1 MQIARGAVAG
11 DAVAEPTT
19 SMSALAFITTRRK
32 RVGMQDSESLPEGWT
47 AVTDRTEHQSFI
59 DREYTTITFEHRE
72 TGRRVYVND
81 VQEPNSFGGWGYL
94 VRADGR
100 DHGELGL
107 VEDLESARELAV
119 EFMRTYEPQAP

>member
-1 MQIARGAVAG
+1 
-11 DAVAEPTT
+11 
-19 SMSALAFITTRRK
+19 MSALAFITTRRK
-32 RVGMQDSESLPEGWT
+32 RVDMQESESLPEDWT
-47 AVTDRTEHQSFI
+47 AVMDRTEHQSFI
-59 DREYTTITFEHRE
+59 DREYTTITYEHRE

-100 DHGELGL
+100 NHGKLGL
-107 VEDLESARELAV
+107 VEDLESARELAL

>member
-1 MQIARGAVAG
+1 MY
-11 DAVAEPTT
+11 
-19 SMSALAFITTRRK
+19 ALAFTTTRRK
-32 RVGMQDSESLPEGWT
+32 CAGMQESEPLPAGWISI
-47 AVTDRTEHQSFI
+47 TDRTKHQSFI
-59 DREYTTITFEHRE
+59 DREYTTITFEHRD

-119 EFMRTYEPQAP
+119 KFMRTYEPQTP

>member
-1 MQIARGAVAG
+1 
-11 DAVAEPTT
+11 
-19 SMSALAFITTRRK
+19 MSALAFITTQRK
-32 RVGMQDSESLPEGWT
+32 RVGMQESESLPAGWT
-47 AVTDRTEHQSFI
+47 SVTDRTKHQSFI

-94 VRADGR
+94 VRADGH

-107 VEDLESARELAV
+107 VGDLESARELAL
-119 EFMRTYEPQAP
+119 EFMRMYEP